1 MRTIQ
6 GLVSKLSFTAV
17 GVVTGMILVAGTGAA
32 AVQFTR
38 TTASDHS
45 IDAVQSPSTHDS
57 SLGKEDSSVGGGDD
71 IVPEPTEASEQA
83 ESPEPMDDNSAS
95 KPASTDNS
103 ASKPAST
110 DNSGQTSSHDVEAAR
125 SPEPGDDHGRDGSH

>member
-103 ASKPAST
+103 
-110 DNSGQTSSHDVEAAR
+110 GQTSSHDVEAAR
-125 SPEPGDDHGRDGSH
+125 SPEPGDDHGRDGNH

>member
-57 SLGKEDSSVGGGDD
+57 SLGKEDSSVSGGDD

-83 ESPEPMDDNSAS
+83 ESPEPMD
-95 KPASTDNS
+95 DNS

>member
-103 ASKPAST
+103 
-110 DNSGQTSSHDVEAAR
+110 GQTSSHDVEAAR

>member
-17 GVVTGMILVAGTGAA
+17 GVVAGMILVAGTGAA

-103 ASKPAST
+103 
-110 DNSGQTSSHDVEAAR
+110 GQTSSHDVEAAR

>member
-1 MRTIQ
+1 MGKLH
-6 GLVSKLSFTAV
+6 GLIGKMGFTAV

-45 IDAVQSPSTHDS
+45 IDAVQSTSRDS
-57 SLGKEDSSVGGGDD
+57 SVGKEDSSVSGTDD
-71 IVPEPTEASEQA
+71 IVPELAEANEPT
-83 ESPEPMDDNSAS
+83 ESPEATD
-95 KPASTDNS
+95 DNS

-110 DNSGQTSSHDVEAAR
+110 DNSGQTSSHDVEAAG
-125 SPEPGDDHGRDGSH
+125 SPEPGDDSGRDGRH